1 MKSLRLFVTIVALI
15 STPLLARADQ
25 IFDVSL
31 DTSSISGNTFTLLF
45 QLTDGSGT
53 SDANNTVTIS
63 GLNFGAGGSSS
74 GTAGLTGGA
83 TGNSAAGFA
92 LTDSDFFNA
101 AEQQFVAGSMLSFT
115 FDMTSNSDG
124 ITPDEFAFS
133 IEEIGTSDPGGA
145 FVVTD
150 VGGSPQTFVPSSPFQ
165 ALGAAQVTPP
175 TTAAPEPS
183 SLLLLGFGL
192 LGAKLGGRGVQFSRK
207 RRAVASPAIQPAL

>member
-1 MKSLRLFVTIVALI
+1 MKSLRLFVTMLALI

-31 DTSSISGNTFTLLF
+31 NTSSISGNTLTLLF

-53 SDANNTVTIS
+53 SDANNMVTIN
-63 GLNFGAGGSSS
+63 GLNFGVGGSAS
-74 GTAGLTGGA
+74 GTANLTGGA
-83 TGNSAAGFA
+83 TGNTAAGFV

-101 AEQQFVAGSMLSFT
+101 VEQQFVAGSVLSFT
-115 FDMTSNSDG
+115 FDMTSSSDG

-150 VGGSPQTFVPSSPFQ
+150 VGGAPQTFTSSSPYQ

-175 TTAAPEPS
+175 TTTAPEPS
-183 SLLLLGFGL
+183 SLLLLGCGS
-192 LGAKLGGRGVQFSRK
+192 LGAKLGRRLFRSSRTH
-207 RRAVASPAIQPAL
+207 RALASPL